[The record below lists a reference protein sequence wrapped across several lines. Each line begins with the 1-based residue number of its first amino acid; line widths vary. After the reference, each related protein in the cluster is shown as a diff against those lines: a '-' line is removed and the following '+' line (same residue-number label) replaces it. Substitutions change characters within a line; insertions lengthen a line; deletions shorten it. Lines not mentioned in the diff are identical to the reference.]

1 MQSSAS
7 TFNWKRLCL
16 SCHRSQVRKVHPD
29 SFNFD
34 ERLQGCL
41 ISPTITCAHTH
52 VCPTLFPLRS
62 FLGHPIRHGS
72 QDPRHVASSHGHL
85 CQYPPPTGQ
94 LVTGSPWVPQ
104 SAAGPPLGGGAVAD
118 MKEAKAAM
126 DWRTAW
132 TVRFWGLG
140 LTLWARG
147 RHHHGHGRST
157 SSVATIPPL
166 APSRA
171 RTCSS

>member
-16 SCHRSQVRKVHPD
+16 SCHRSLVRKVDPD

-34 ERLQGCL
+34 ERLQGCP

-157 SSVATIPPL
+157 SSVATILPT